1 VRPGIIFVVI
11 GAILAF
17 AVRAEAS
24 AVDLQV
30 VGLIFIVAGAAI
42 MAYSR
47 REKRSAQVL
56 TRVEHSAA
64 GSEEPRMVQE
74 TVTREV
80 VIEDDGTSSDQ
91 YAVHGYDPEQRGMS
105 GA

>member
-1 VRPGIIFVVI
+1 ML

-30 VGLIFIVAGAAI
+30 VGLIFMVAGAAI

-47 REKRSAQVL
+47 REKRSAQVV
-56 TRVEHSAA
+56 TRVERSADGA
-64 GSEEPRMVQE
+64 EEPRTVQE

-91 YAVHGYDPEQRGMS
+91 YAVNGYEPGS
-105 GA
+105 PGAFRA